1 MFAHFVHYKGKG
13 ILVILLPMALAGI
26 LFSVGEA
33 FSWNDK
39 YIPGVAFL
47 ISGMILFYIGSW
59 RKKVNEGTLVIRTV
73 KLPREK
79 GKDTFMWIE
88 LKYWGILVGLI
99 GVIWLIN
106 VVILKNP

>member
-1 MFAHFVHYKGKG
+1 
-13 ILVILLPMALAGI
+13 MALAGI

-59 RKKVNEGTLVIRTV
+59 CKKVNEGTLVIRTV